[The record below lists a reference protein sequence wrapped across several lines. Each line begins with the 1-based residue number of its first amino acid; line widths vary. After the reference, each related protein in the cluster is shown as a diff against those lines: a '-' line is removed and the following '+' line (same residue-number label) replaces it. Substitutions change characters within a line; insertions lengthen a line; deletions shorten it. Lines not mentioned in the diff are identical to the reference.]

1 MSRLSCLN
9 GSIVL
14 EYKVTD
20 NIMPKTMGILGKKIG
35 MTRIYS
41 EMGIATPVTVVEAG
55 PCRVLQVKSPGKDG
69 YSAVQVGFAEQK
81 ESRVTKPLMGHFNK
95 SGDEAFYYI
104 KEFRVENSEQ
114 YEAGQII
121 SLQDLFKVGDIV
133 DIQGKSKGHGFQG
146 VMKRHGFS
154 GGCASHGSHHHRA
167 PGSIGCSAWPARVV
181 KGKKMPG
188 RMGNDTV
195 MRKNVIVIDVRAE
208 ENILLLKGPV
218 PGAKQS
224 LLKIFSK

>member
-1 MSRLSCLN
+1 
-9 GSIVL
+9 
-14 EYKVTD
+14 
-20 NIMPKTMGILGKKIG
+20 MPKTMGILGKKIG

-41 EMGIATPVTVVEAG
+41 EMGNATPVTVVEAG
-55 PCRVLQVKSPGKDG
+55 PCKILQVKSPVKDG
-69 YSAVQVGFAEQK
+69 YSAIQVGFSEKKA
-81 ESRVTKPLMGHFNK
+81 SRVTKPLTGHFNK
-95 SGDEAFYYI
+95 SGAEAYYYI
-104 KEFRVENSEQ
+104 KEFRVDDAGQ
-114 YEAGQII
+114 YEPGQTI
-121 SLQDLFKVGDIV
+121 SLDALFKVGDLV
-133 DIQGKSKGHGFQG
+133 DVQGKSKGHGFQG

-154 GGCASHGSHHHRA
+154 GGCAGHGSHHHRA

-195 MRKNVIVIDVRAE
+195 MTKNVIIIDVRAE

>member
-1 MSRLSCLN
+1 
-9 GSIVL
+9 
-14 EYKVTD
+14 
-20 NIMPKTMGILGKKIG
+20 MGILGKKIG

-41 EMGIATPVTVVEAG
+41 ELGQATPVTVVEAG
-55 PCRVLQVKSPGKDG
+55 PCRVLQVKSPVKDG
-69 YSAVQVGFAEQK
+69 YSAIQVGFAEK
-81 ESRVTKPLMGHFNK
+81 KASRVNQPLTGHFK
-95 SGDEAFYYI
+95 ASGSESFYFI
-104 KEFRVENSEQ
+104 REFRVEDSGQ
-114 YEAGQII
+114 YEPGQTI
-121 SLQDLFKVGDIV
+121 SLEALFKVGDLV
-133 DIQGKSKGHGFQG
+133 DVQGKSKGHGFQG

-154 GGCASHGSHHHRA
+154 GGPAAHGSRHHRA

-195 MRKNVIVIDVRAE
+195 LTKNVIIIDVRAE

>member
-1 MSRLSCLN
+1 
-9 GSIVL
+9 
-14 EYKVTD
+14 
-20 NIMPKTMGILGKKIG
+20 MPKTMGILGKKIG

-41 EMGIATPVTVVEAG
+41 ELGQATPVTVIEAG

-95 SGDEAFYYI
+95 SGEEAFHFI
-104 KEFRVENSEQ
+104 REFRVENSEQ
-114 YEAGQII
+114 YQAGQII

-146 VMKRHGFS
+146 VIKRHGFS
-154 GGCASHGSHHHRA
+154 GGCASHGSHHHRQ

>member
-1 MSRLSCLN
+1 
-9 GSIVL
+9 
-14 EYKVTD
+14 
-20 NIMPKTMGILGKKIG
+20 MPKTMGILGKKIG

-41 EMGIATPVTVVEAG
+41 EMGKSTPVTVVEAG
-55 PCRVLQVKSPGKDG
+55 PCKILQVKSSVKDG
-69 YSAVQVGFAEQK
+69 YSAIQVGFAEK
-81 ESRVTKPLMGHFNK
+81 KSSRVGKPLAGHFNK
-95 SGDEAFYYI
+95 SGAEAFYFI
-104 KEFRVENSEQ
+104 REFRVANSDQ
-114 YEAGQII
+114 YEPGQSI
-121 SLQDLFKVGDIV
+121 SLEALFKVGDLV
-133 DIQGKSKGHGFQG
+133 DVQGQSKGHGFQG

-154 GGCASHGSHHHRA
+154 GGCAGHGSHHHRA

-195 MRKNVIVIDVRAE
+195 VTKNVIIIDVRAE

>member
-1 MSRLSCLN
+1 
-9 GSIVL
+9 
-14 EYKVTD
+14 
-20 NIMPKTMGILGKKIG
+20 MPKTIGILGKKIG

-41 EMGIATPVTVVEAG
+41 EMGKATPVTVVEAG

-114 YEAGQII
+114 YEVGQII
-121 SLQDLFKVGDIV
+121 SLQDFIKVGDLV

>member
-1 MSRLSCLN
+1 
-9 GSIVL
+9 
-14 EYKVTD
+14 
-20 NIMPKTMGILGKKIG
+20 MPKTMGILGKKIG

-41 EMGIATPVTVVEAG
+41 ELGQATPVTVVEAG
-55 PCRVLQVKSPGKDG
+55 PCRILQVKSPVKDG
-69 YSAVQVGFAEQK
+69 YSAIQVGFAEK
-81 ESRVTKPLMGHFNK
+81 KASRVNQPLTGHFK
-95 SGDEAFYYI
+95 ASGAESFYFI
-104 KEFRVENSEQ
+104 REFRVDDSGQ
-114 YEAGQII
+114 YEPGQTI
-121 SLQDLFKVGDIV
+121 SLEALFKVGDLV
-133 DIQGKSKGHGFQG
+133 DVQGKSKGHGFQG

-154 GGCASHGSHHHRA
+154 GGPAGHGSRHHRA

-195 MRKNVIVIDVRAE
+195 LTKNVIIIDVRAE

>member
-1 MSRLSCLN
+1 
-9 GSIVL
+9 
-14 EYKVTD
+14 
-20 NIMPKTMGILGKKIG
+20 MPKTIGILGKKIG

-41 EMGIATPVTVVEAG
+41 EMGKAIPVTVVEAG
-55 PCRVLQVKSPGKDG
+55 PCRVLQVKSTENDG
-69 YSAVQVGFAEQK
+69 YNAIQVGFAEK
-81 ESRVTKPLMGHFNK
+81 KASRINMPDAGHFK
-95 SGDEAFYYI
+95 SSGEVGYYHVN
-104 KEFRVENSEQ
+104 EFRVADSAQ
-114 YEAGQII
+114 FAPGQII
-121 SLQDLFKVGDIV
+121 NLQELFKVGDIV
-133 DIQGKSKGHGFQG
+133 DVQGKSKGHGFQG

-154 GGCASHGSHHHRA
+154 GGCAGHGSHHHRA

-195 MRKNVIVIDVRAE
+195 MTKNVIIIDVRAE